1 MNITSK
7 SCKNP
12 AHGEITN
19 IVLLGEISKSNK
31 TSHGGTGLGLIR
43 LANALSKL
51 VTNIEVITSHKK
63 RLLEYSEELSSS
75 INIKG
80 LGALPRSLQLLK
92 LITLF
97 GRSQGCILIARNTKA
112 IDFGL
117 LIKRFMKDK
126 ICLICTLHHES
137 VVRQEHNHRLENSK
151 QKRFSKM
158 AKLADGIISV
168 SPGLHQ
174 ATLARANFD
183 IKRTCIIPNPAYH
196 APAIREAQSAPV
208 SRPISNGLHLITV
221 GRLSKEKRQD
231 LILYALS
238 RLIHEYKID
247 AYLSIIGDGSL
258 STELKRLAKNLD
270 LSERVFFRGF
280 VQNPLAYMA
289 DADIFVLSSDN
300 EAFGY
305 VLVEALAL
313 GLCIVSTDC
322 PYGPRYILE
331 NGKYGMLVQC
341 NDSRSLTNGITNCSK
356 SKFDKSMLQERAR
369 EFTSDK
375 IAKQYI
381 DFINSICVL

>member
-1 MNITSK
+1 MNISFK
-7 SCKNP
+7 KNKDL
-12 AHGEITN
+12 AHGEIAKL
-19 IVLLGEISKSNK
+19 VLLGEISKSNK

-51 VTNIEVITSHKK
+51 ATNVEVITSHKK

-75 INIKG
+75 INIKYLG
-80 LGALPRSLQLLK
+80 LLPRSLQLLK
-92 LITLF
+92 LIALL
-97 GRSQGCILIARNTKA
+97 GRSQGGILIARNTKA
-112 IDFGL
+112 IHFGL
-117 LIKRFMKDK
+117 LLKRIMKNK

-137 VVRQEHNHRLENSK
+137 VVRQEHNHRLEIAK
-151 QKRFSKM
+151 KKRFSKM

-174 ATLARANFD
+174 ATLTRSNFD
-183 IKRTCIIPNPAYH
+183 IKRMCIIPNPAYH
-196 APAIREAQSAPV
+196 EPAIREALSAPV

-231 LILYALS
+231 LILYAMS

-258 STELKRLAKNLD
+258 STELERLANNLD
-270 LSERVFFRGF
+270 LSGRVFFRGF

-313 GLCIVSTDC
+313 GLSIVSTDC

-331 NGKYGMLVQC
+331 NGKYGILVQC
-341 NDSRSLTNGITNCSK
+341 NDFHSLTDGITSCLK

-381 DFINSICVL
+381 DFINSVCIL